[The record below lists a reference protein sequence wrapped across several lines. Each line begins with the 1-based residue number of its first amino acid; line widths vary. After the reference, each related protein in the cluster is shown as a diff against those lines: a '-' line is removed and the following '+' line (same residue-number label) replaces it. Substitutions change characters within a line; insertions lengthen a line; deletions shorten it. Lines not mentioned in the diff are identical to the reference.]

1 MKTSLLCSFFLAMIF
16 SCITK
21 SRYQKAADEIA
32 AKMPPSHNMNVG
44 KEKYNLYVPTGWTT
58 KHQTAYGMDF
68 YYLLAPKTA
77 DNPNTNIN
85 VMTEYMQN
93 LSLQEYL
100 QKGIESV
107 VQGIPSSQILGRG
120 TITTND
126 SLPGAWY
133 TYSMEPEEIP
143 STLVSYIFPKNGVAY
158 VVTAGTQTKDFGHYR
173 SLFDSVARSLRFDNR
188 AN

>member
-21 SRYQKAADEIA
+21 SRYQKTADEIA

-120 TITTND
+120 QSRPMIVCRAPGTLILWNLKRFHQHLSPIFFLKTV
-126 SLPGAWY
+126 LP
-133 TYSMEPEEIP
+133 M
-143 STLVSYIFPKNGVAY
+143 
-158 VVTAGTQTKDFGHYR
+158 
-173 SLFDSVARSLRFDNR
+173 
-188 AN
+188 